1 MAWPSRWTWILANS
15 GRTFSLPS
23 FQSSNMWLNLWH
35 VHEQILRI
43 CDENLEKTLESPL
56 DCMEIKPVHPKG
68 NQAWIFIGRSEAEA
82 EAPIL
87 WPLDAT
93 NDSLEKTLILGKI
106 EGKRRRGWQ
115 RMRWLYG
122 IMDSINMN
130 LSKLW
135 ERVKDQE
142 TWRAAVHGDAKSWTW
157 LSDWMVTTAYKSDLS
172 MQWKEAL
179 PRLTQAQLVPTRP
192 WN

>member
-1 MAWPSRWTWILANS
+1 MWCWRRLLRVPWIARRLNHS
-15 GRTFSLPS
+15 ILKEISPEYSWEGLMLKLQYFGHLLWRT
-23 FQSSNMWLNLWH
+23 
-35 VHEQILRI
+35 
-43 CDENLEKTLESPL
+43 
-56 DCMEIKPVHPKG
+56 
-68 NQAWIFIGRSEAEA
+68 
-82 EAPIL
+82 
-87 WPLDAT
+87 
-93 NDSLEKTLILGKI
+93 DSLEKTLILGKI